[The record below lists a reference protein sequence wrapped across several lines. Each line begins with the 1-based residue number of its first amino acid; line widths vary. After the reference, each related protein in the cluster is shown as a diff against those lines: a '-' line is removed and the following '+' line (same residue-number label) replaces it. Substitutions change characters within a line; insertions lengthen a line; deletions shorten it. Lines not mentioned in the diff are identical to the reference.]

1 MQFPIF
7 QTTDELLT
15 VILVMVAFSLWV
27 QRFKAFAEANGVTC
41 MVGCMLETKLAI
53 TAGLSL
59 VAAKKNVTEADCDS
73 FLYYK
78 ENPVEGGFIQDKDTF
93 TLLDEPGFGITF
105 HM

>member
-1 MQFPIF
+1 
-7 QTTDELLT
+7 
-15 VILVMVAFSLWV
+15 
-27 QRFKAFAEANGVTC
+27 